1 MKDSNTWQSL
11 IDSVW
16 GLQDDLF
23 VVISTNSIVQPHH
36 CCSVCP
42 CDGVVVVH
50 WSDGGDATAAVRG
63 GATAH
68 DDDLHDAMNRR
79 LLAGGS

>member
-23 VVISTNSIVQPHH
+23 VVISTISIIQRHH
-36 CCSVCP
+36 CVSTNSRVMEEVSRM
-42 CDGVVVVH
+42 GE
-50 WSDGGDATAAVRG
+50 
-63 GATAH
+63 
-68 DDDLHDAMNRR
+68 
-79 LLAGGS
+79 LLVEQLDRDRSAPNKH

>member
-23 VVISTNSIVQPHH
+23 VVISKNSILQRHHCVSTNSRVMEEEVSRMGELLVEQLDRDRSAPHKH
-36 CCSVCP
+36 
-42 CDGVVVVH
+42 
-50 WSDGGDATAAVRG
+50 
-63 GATAH
+63 
-68 DDDLHDAMNRR
+68 
-79 LLAGGS
+79 